1 MITFFRK
8 IRFDLMKK
16 NLPNRQTS
24 NTARYLKYGLGEILL
39 VMIGILLAL
48 QVNNFNQDRK
58 DNKKEQQI
66 LSQLKIDFT
75 ANLAQL
81 EQKIA
86 NRMKII
92 GAANRIFDYIDAGNV
107 NEDSLYS
114 RLSVFIG
121 APTFKPIEN
130 NLINSGNIL
139 LIKNQKLN
147 RLLTAWPSE
156 VFTIKEIEKI
166 WHQQV
171 WEMVIPFFADIGVSR
186 ETFSRWWNDDQNL
199 QWILEGN
206 SKNPFQIPKSNS
218 TLKPNEILKKKEL
231 EGFTTVALSVNS
243 AVNLQ
248 SQIISKRILEIMDL
262 LNQEIK

>member
-1 MITFFRK
+1 M
-8 IRFDLMKK
+8 
-16 NLPNRQTS
+16 S
-24 NTARYLKYGLGEILL
+24 RYLKYGLGEIFL
-39 VMIGILLAL
+39 VMLGILLAL

-66 LSQLKIDFT
+66 LNQLKIDFST
-75 ANLAQL
+75 NLAQL

-92 GAANRIFDYIDAGNV
+92 RAANRIFDYIDKGASV
-107 NEDSLYS
+107 SEDSLYLQ
-114 RLSVFIG
+114 LSIFIG

-130 NLINSGNIL
+130 NLINSGDIL

-156 VFTIKEIEKI
+156 VFTIKEIEMI
-166 WHQQV
+166 WRQQV
-171 WEMVIPFFADIGVSR
+171 WEMVIPFFADIRLSR

-206 SKNPFQIPKSNS
+206 SKNPFQIPSSNS

-248 SQIISKRILEIMDL
+248 SQIIRNRIIEIMDL
-262 LNQEIK
+262 LNQEIKIQ